1 MTPTTQGNNFIPHRN
16 TLAHWCFRGLES
28 LPVKEA
34 DFLIVIDLGQKTTAW
49 YSASPM
55 VLPFTYNDYFSQWQ
69 QMDSVSVPPRGYMEG
84 TLGISFVD
92 RKSGSLLW
100 HGYTTQGIPIAQETD
115 AELKKAVAKNTS
127 KERSSKER
135 KNEYKEKLPHQ

>member
-1 MTPTTQGNNFIPHRN
+1 MLKGKPGTVQTNVFVLRQVQREVTYAL
-16 TLAHWCFRGLES
+16 TEKGLDS
-28 LPVKEA
+28 LPVNEA

-55 VLPFTYNDYFSQWQ
+55 ILPFTYNDYFSQWQ

-92 RKSGSLLW
+92 RKSGRLLW
-100 HGYTTQGIPIAQETD
+100 HGWTTQGIPIAQETD
-115 AELKKAVAKNTS
+115 AQLKKAVAKVLAQ
-127 KERSSKER
+127 
-135 KNEYKEKLPHQ
+135 Y